1 ICDIKAFSLWPACL
15 MAYSLEHFRFHPKR
29 GRKPPRRSQ
38 IGLPLPARPTEARW
52 LQRLLTGGRF
62 ISPLIQ
68 APLGRRAAR
77 LLRTGHQSPL
87 PQTEANWSQ
96 SSEGYQTGAEFTL
109 RQIRERPGDRMT
121 RPTSEVIPPGGVR
134 WHLRRTE
141 ANWWLPPEHMP
152 PPAFRRADPS
162 TPRWIRE
169 PP

>member
-1 ICDIKAFSLWPACL
+1 

-38 IGLPLPARPTEARW
+38 IGLPLPARRTEARW

-77 LLRTGHQSPL
+77 PLRIGQQSPL
-87 PQTEANWSQ
+87 PQMEANWSR
-96 SSEGYQTGAEFTL
+96 SPFRQTRPGVEFTL
-109 RQIRERPGDRMT
+109 RQIRERPGDRMM
-121 RPTSEVIPPGGVR
+121 RPTSEVIPPGGVLS
-134 WHLRRTE
+134 HLRRTE
-141 ANWWLPPEHMP
+141 ANWWLPRGHMQ

-162 TPRWIRE
+162 IPRWI
-169 PP
+169 